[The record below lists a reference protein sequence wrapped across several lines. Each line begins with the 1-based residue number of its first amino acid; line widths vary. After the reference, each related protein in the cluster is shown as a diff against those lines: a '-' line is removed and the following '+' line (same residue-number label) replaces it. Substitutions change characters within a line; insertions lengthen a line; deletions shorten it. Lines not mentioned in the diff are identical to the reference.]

1 MRVYASYI
9 QIADY
14 YCMEQT
20 RKTEHFK
27 VPEGYFENFT
37 KQMMAQLPEQV
48 DMPVRKKTISVLWS
62 RVAVSI
68 AVVLAFT
75 ATWYA
80 LESYNLYE
88 EMADAGNG
96 IYGTEYTIDELEEY
110 AMLDHQDIYRIISE

>member
-1 MRVYASYI
+1 MVYASYI

-27 VPEGYFENFT
+27 VPEGYFENFA

>member
-1 MRVYASYI
+1 
-9 QIADY
+9 
-14 YCMEQT
+14 MEQT

-48 DMPVRKKTISVLWS
+48 DMPVRRKTISVLWS

>member
-1 MRVYASYI
+1 
-9 QIADY
+9 
-14 YCMEQT
+14 MEQT

-37 KQMMAQLPEQV
+37 KQMMAQLPEQE

>member
-1 MRVYASYI
+1 MVYASYI

-48 DMPVRKKTISVLWS
+48 DMPMRKKTISVLWL

>member
-1 MRVYASYI
+1 MVYASYI
-9 QIADY
+9 QIAEY

-48 DMPVRKKTISVLWS
+48 DMPVRRKTISVLWS

>member
-1 MRVYASYI
+1 
-9 QIADY
+9 
-14 YCMEQT
+14 MEQT

-96 IYGTEYTIDELEEY
+96 ICRLGSARRCRRKGQYHPPVHL
-110 AMLDHQDIYRIISE
+110 L

>member
-1 MRVYASYI
+1 MVYASYI

-48 DMPVRKKTISVLWS
+48 DMPVRKKAISVLWS

>member
-1 MRVYASYI
+1 MVYASYI

-48 DMPVRKKTISVLWS
+48 DMPVRRKTISVLWS

>member
-1 MRVYASYI
+1 MVYASYI

-27 VPEGYFENFT
+27 VPEGYFENFA

-48 DMPVRKKTISVLWS
+48 DMPVRRKTISVLWS

>member
-48 DMPVRKKTISVLWS
+48 DMPVRRKTISVLWS

>member
-27 VPEGYFENFT
+27 VPEGYFGNFA

-48 DMPVRKKTISVLWS
+48 DMPVRRKTISVLWS

>member
-1 MRVYASYI
+1 
-9 QIADY
+9 
-14 YCMEQT
+14 MEQT

-48 DMPVRKKTISVLWS
+48 DMPVRRKTISVLWS

-88 EMADAGNG
+88 EMADVLAGAMGN
-96 IYGTEYTIDELEEY
+96 YVYLARFESEEETFNFVNY
-110 AMLDHQDIYRIISE
+110 VFEKEN

>member
-1 MRVYASYI
+1 
-9 QIADY
+9 
-14 YCMEQT
+14 
-20 RKTEHFK
+20 
-27 VPEGYFENFT
+27 
-37 KQMMAQLPEQV
+37 MAQLTEQV
-48 DMPVRKKTISVLWS
+48 DMTVRRKTISVLWS

-96 IYGTEYTIDELEEY
+96 IYGTEYTID
-110 AMLDHQDIYRIISE
+110 

>member
-1 MRVYASYI
+1 MVYASYI

-48 DMPVRKKTISVLWS
+48 DMPVRKKTLSVLWS